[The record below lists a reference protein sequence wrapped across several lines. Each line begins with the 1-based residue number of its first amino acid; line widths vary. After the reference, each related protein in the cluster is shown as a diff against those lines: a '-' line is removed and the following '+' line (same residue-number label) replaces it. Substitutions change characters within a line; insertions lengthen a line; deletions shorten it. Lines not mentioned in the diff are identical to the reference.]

1 MSCACH
7 VTRRLDCLR
16 RLVVVLTEQKKVREL
31 CQFNYSGMEKEVWFI
46 GGSCD
51 CHVTVVRFRLKR

>member
-1 MSCACH
+1 MSYDQAVCH

-31 CQFNYSGMEKEVWFI
+31 CQFDYSGMEKEVWFV

-51 CHVTVVRFRLKR
+51 VM